1 MYRDETSAFLGSVF
15 KLRFHVLISCL
26 LFFLIAD
33 RVPQYYSLTDNKP
46 TSFIY
51 IYTYIYIRATF
62 DSYCLYE
69 KQERGK
75 NRGGI
80 YRTNYYFEISI
91 EKRLYKFF

>member
-33 RVPQYYSLTDNKP
+33 RVPQYYSLIDNKP
-46 TSFIY
+46 TSYIY
-51 IYTYIYIRATF
+51 IYILGLL
-62 DSYCLYE
+62 SYCLYE